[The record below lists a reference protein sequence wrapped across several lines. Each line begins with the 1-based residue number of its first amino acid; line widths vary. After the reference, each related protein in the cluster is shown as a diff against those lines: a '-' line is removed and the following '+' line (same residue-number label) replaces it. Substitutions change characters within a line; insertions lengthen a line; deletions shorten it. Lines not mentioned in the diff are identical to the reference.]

1 MKSRQFETHNER
13 RYSTGEEIANAVT
26 HGTGAILS
34 IAALVF
40 LVLSAAMGGDALT
53 IAAYSVFG
61 SSLVLLFTMS
71 TIYHSLR
78 APRAKRVFE
87 VLDHSSIYVLIA
99 GTYSAFCATALRGPS
114 GLLLLVLAWSFA
126 LAGIIFKAFF
136 IDRFRLLATLGYV
149 VMGWLIA
156 PFFAQVRAAMPPAA
170 FALLAAGGAAYTLG
184 AALYSMKRVPWLHAV
199 WHLFVLAGAACHV
212 VSALIMVGA

>member
-1 MKSRQFETHNER
+1 MDARRFETHNER

-26 HGTGAILS
+26 HGTGALLS
-34 IAALVF
+34 VAALVL
-40 LVLSAAMGGDALT
+40 LVLSAALRGDALT
-53 IAAYSVFG
+53 VAAYAVFG

-71 TIYHSLR
+71 TIYHALR

-99 GTYSAFCATALRGPS
+99 GTYSAFCATALRGRA
-114 GLLLLVLAWSFA
+114 GLLLIILCWTFA
-126 LAGIIFKAFF
+126 AAGITFKAFF
-136 IDRFRLLATLGYV
+136 IDRYRLLATLGYV

-156 PFFAQVRAAMPPAA
+156 PFLGQVRSSVPAGA

-184 AALYSMKRVPWLHAV
+184 AALYSLKRVPWFHAV

-212 VSALIMVGA
+212 ASALIIVGA